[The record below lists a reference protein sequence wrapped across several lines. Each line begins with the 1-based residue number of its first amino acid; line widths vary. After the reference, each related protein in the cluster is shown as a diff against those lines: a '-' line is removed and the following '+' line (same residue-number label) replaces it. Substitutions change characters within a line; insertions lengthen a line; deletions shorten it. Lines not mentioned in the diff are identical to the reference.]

1 MATKLTHPFF
11 GALDTSSV
19 EGLIEGDSY
28 DVLWEQ
34 EIPYKDSIVWVSFWF
49 SKGDDLL
56 KERF

>member
-28 DVLWEQ
+28 DVL
-34 EIPYKDSIVWVSFWF
+34 
-49 SKGDDLL
+49 
-56 KERF
+56 